1 MPRSYTLATAALA
14 LQVPI
19 KWLDNALSHHK
30 VVGVHQEKQGVA
42 RRLTIDALV
51 RLAVATILVRELGIP
66 LPTAIEIAEAVTHSD
81 GHFTSSSGLR
91 LELDLKTLRTTLL
104 TRLEHAVEIAPI
116 PRQIVP
122 VKPTSIR
129 TPSSRSLQLDLSDL
143 RQCRILLRRLPQGI

>member
-91 LELDLKTLRTTLL
+91 LELNLKTLRTTLL

-116 PRQIVP
+116 PKRGRP
-122 VKPTSIR
+122 PKNKTGR
-129 TPSSRSLQLDLSDL
+129 LD
-143 RQCRILLRRLPQGI
+143 